1 MPISLNSR
9 HKVGVFVTAI
19 AVGVCLCLGASFRN
33 ACGAIII
40 GLALSWAL
48 GSNIR
53 PLRWGIAVVSI
64 LIMLTPLLVA
74 VVEHYR
80 AVRAYGQSIANFR
93 ARLPALAEEHPDL
106 AAGVVY
112 LGPKTGEPISTP
124 PITEWDAKGRPIRPS
139 GGATESSGSGRP
151 SGSGGAPPTP
161 PPPRNDPYEALAAL
175 YGGVP
180 QGDDKVDAFTRAS
193 RTLDI
198 PNVGEIYFPSN
209 VSAKDIAAAFRA
221 ARDHSQPPDW
231 YFEALDAGIDP
242 AQISYLS
249 PPGDRPR
256 PLEPWTAISDGALIE
271 LSSTALAFAFFG
283 SFLLERRKVA
293 NSS

>member
-1 MPISLNSR
+1 
-9 HKVGVFVTAI
+9 
-19 AVGVCLCLGASFRN
+19 
-33 ACGAIII
+33 
-40 GLALSWAL
+40 
-48 GSNIR
+48 
-53 PLRWGIAVVSI
+53 
-64 LIMLTPLLVA
+64 
-74 VVEHYR
+74 
-80 AVRAYGQSIANFR
+80 
-93 ARLPALAEEHPDL
+93 
-106 AAGVVY
+106 
-112 LGPKTGEPISTP
+112 
-124 PITEWDAKGRPIRPS
+124 
-139 GGATESSGSGRP
+139 
-151 SGSGGAPPTP
+151 
-161 PPPRNDPYEALAAL
+161 
-175 YGGVP
+175 
-180 QGDDKVDAFTRAS
+180 
-193 RTLDI
+193 
-198 PNVGEIYFPSN
+198 